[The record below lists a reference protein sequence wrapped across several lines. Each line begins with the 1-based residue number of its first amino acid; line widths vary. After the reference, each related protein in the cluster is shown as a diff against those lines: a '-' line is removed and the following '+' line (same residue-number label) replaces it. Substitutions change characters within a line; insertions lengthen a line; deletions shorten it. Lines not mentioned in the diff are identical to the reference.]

1 MTETGAEILRRIGL
15 ADRGYGGRADNPI
28 VLTGSAAD
36 PKGLL
41 TVALTSET
49 HIDKKGFPAD
59 IKLTWWR
66 HLPFGGSANQSLA
79 RISYAPSG
87 KQGARQLDE
96 VWILGSRVFSRA
108 AGDTLDNPATRKSVH
123 RVFEAVNRLNT
134 LLCEGG
140 SIENTAKILE
150 ECYIRQVAGE
160 DFALQGVSREGGFS
174 FLLSPYFT
182 TTGAQGAHENL
193 VFRETD
199 FEQMKRVL
207 GCRVNTL
214 EKSRSFDGNRRTSSV
229 DPQSGVLYEA
239 VSEMR
244 QAKNSLRL
252 KVSVDTDEN
261 DQGARGIPDLLD
273 LTFARKGGDVVLEK
287 AVFMGRAIQPKDTDR
302 LLGLIGFTQAVI
314 RDFADYKFPA
324 FRDWMAKYNLTDLSN
339 PLPQPKPL
347 EEGGSFYYVS
357 LHGCGFEKKIENF
370 GDQIGIAALFL
381 HCGLK
386 KDGSVSRIGTA
397 IDFPF
402 ATGGPDSNFD
412 GAIPDYLQF
421 WDDIKCFCITHD
433 HFDHAD
439 GLPYYAAR
447 GMMKGKEVYAT
458 DYVKRALERKMNN
471 LNVPA
476 RLRPKIHVIEKEGAV
491 PVLDDEGNV
500 RTWVQYSANAT
511 EHSALC
517 TPYIVTGCYNDV
529 HYNGSAVI
537 YGDANEMTEIGKGFM
552 TRNVMVLPEQA
563 ALHNRPV
570 TREKLGRL
578 LLTLHDVTAVRHD
591 GFAPRKQEVQDNL
604 EKLFGMFSDK
614 GILFAP
620 ISTNHSEYIVGL
632 NVAVKTERNVVGV
645 GGNAEERLRTMNL
658 LGVHPHLDLRKVE
671 ISLNDGVIPA
681 EIVENYLAYINRE
694 ADTECSEK
702 ERQACVKKLHQAR
715 LEHMME
721 KIHPSKREKMQSTD
735 IYMLRSLQE
744 YGALVFEN
752 DLNGYLMYQ
761 AIKNKQRHASNRA
774 GRTSATGKNFRDDPE
789 NLLIFITGTQG
800 NVEEKKSTLQKI
812 VDSISLL
819 DNDEATS
826 STGYKIDMDKY
837 IAIITQPAIVGNED
851 YQETM
856 IRELI
861 RKRNLTVV
869 GAYIN
874 GFKIYNPKGRRA
886 AIERSLDSM
895 GWQRKTLNDGTIQVY
910 GRPIHVHGHG
920 FAGNMVQIARL
931 IPSQL
936 HECHHIPDY
945 DSYNAFTNLMGRN
958 GLTHSG
964 IKPDDFKVF
973 ELDAH
978 AEEKEDKFKCV
989 AQLDPSYILLRNDRR
1004 FGQFHGGSLEMV
1016 RATMARREG
1025 QNREDG
1031 LAARSSGED
1040 VFRKLTASV
1049 DWEIVSNPRKKPD
1062 NWRPE
1067 KVGPSIADVRE
1078 RPRKPRSRMIFGMP
1092 EAGVA

>member
-1 MTETGAEILRRIGL
+1 MTETGADILRRIGL
-15 ADRGYGGRADNPI
+15 ADRGQGARPGGSI

-41 TVALTSET
+41 SVALTSET
-49 HIDKKGFPAD
+49 AIDKKGFPSD

-66 HLPFGGSANQSLA
+66 HLPFGESASQSLA
-79 RISYAPSG
+79 RISYVPSG

-108 AGDTLDNPATRKSVH
+108 AGDTLDNPATRKSIH

-134 LLCEGG
+134 LLYEGG
-140 SIENTAKILE
+140 AVENTAKILE

-160 DFALQGVSREGGFS
+160 DFVLQGVAREGGFS

-182 TTGAQGAHENL
+182 ATGAEGTGQNL
-193 VFRETD
+193 VFRNTD
-199 FEQMKRVL
+199 FEQLKRIL

-214 EKSRSFDGNRRTSSV
+214 EKSRSFDGNRRTASV
-229 DPQSGVLYEA
+229 DPQSGVPYEA
-239 VSEMR
+239 VADLK
-244 QAKNSLRL
+244 QDKNTLHL
-252 KVSVDTDEN
+252 KVSINVDEDSQ
-261 DQGARGIPDLLD
+261 DARGIPDLIDLSFSRRDNDTVLD
-273 LTFARKGGDVVLEK
+273 K
-287 AVFMGRAIQPKDTDR
+287 AVFMGRAIQPKNTDR
-302 LLGLIGFTQAVI
+302 LLNLVGFTQAMNK
-314 RDFADYKFPA
+314 DFADYKFPA

-339 PLPQPKPL
+339 PLPQPKAL

-381 HCGLK
+381 HCGTK
-386 KDGSVSRIGTA
+386 RDGSVSRVGTA

-421 WDDIKCFCITHD
+421 WDDIDCFCITHD

-447 GMMKGKEVYAT
+447 GMMKGKKVYAT

-476 RLRPKIHVIEKEGAV
+476 RLRPKISVIEKEGAF
-491 PVLDDEGNV
+491 PVFDDEGNV

-529 HYNGSAVI
+529 RYNGSAVV
-537 YGDANEMTEIGKGFM
+537 YGDANEMTDIGKDFM
-552 TRNVMVLPEQA
+552 IRNVEALSKHAQAHDLSVTPEK
-563 ALHNRPV
+563 V
-570 TREKLGRL
+570 GKL

-591 GFAPRKQEVQDNL
+591 GFAPRKEEVEENL
-604 EKLFGMFSDK
+604 EKVFGMFADK
-614 GILFAP
+614 GILMAP

-658 LGVHPHLDLRKVE
+658 LGVHPHLDLRNVE
-671 ISLNDGVIPA
+671 IGLNAGVVPQ
-681 EIVENYLAYINRE
+681 EIVDSYLEDIERE
-694 ADTECSEK
+694 AGSNCTEK
-702 ERQACVKKLHQAR
+702 EHQAR
-715 LEHMME
+715 VRKAHQERLERAME
-721 KIHPSKREKMQSTD
+721 KIHPSKREKMQSTEL
-735 IYMLRSLQE
+735 YMLRSLQE

-761 AIKNKQRHASNRA
+761 AIKNGQKHAPNRA
-774 GRTSATGKNFRDDPE
+774 GRTSAMGKGFRDDPADH
-789 NLLIFITGTQG
+789 LIFITGTQG
-800 NVEEKKSTLQKI
+800 NVEEKASTLQKLI
-812 VDSISLL
+812 DSFSLL
-819 DNDEATS
+819 DRDEATS
-826 STGYKIDMDKY
+826 NTGYPIDLDKY
-837 IAIITQPAIVGNED
+837 MLIITQPAIVGNDD

-856 IRELI
+856 IRDLI
-861 RKRNLTVV
+861 RKRNITVV
-869 GAYIN
+869 SAYIN
-874 GFKIYNPKGRRA
+874 GFKIYNPKERRA
-886 AIERSLDSM
+886 AIENTLGSL
-895 GWQRKTLNDGTIQVY
+895 GWQHKTLNDGTIQVY

-920 FAGNMVQIARL
+920 FAGNMVQIAKL

-945 DSYNAFTNLMGRN
+945 DSYNTFTKLMN
-958 GLTHSG
+958 GNDCTHSG

-978 AEEKEDKFKCV
+978 AAAKEDKFKCV
-989 AQLDPSYILLRNDRR
+989 AQLEPSYILLRNDRR

-1016 RATMARREG
+1016 RATMSRREG

-1040 VFRKLTASV
+1040 VFKKLTASV

-1067 KVGPSIADVRE
+1067 KVGPPIADVRD

-1092 EAGVA
+1092 GTEVA